1 MILDRID
8 LVARTLTTRL
18 DHMDADRSAARVD
31 RAERDHGMIEAIDAL
46 TEKVGVQNGRV
57 GKLELFVHGFNAVK
71 ESRSWRFPA
80 IVALLVG
87 VTVGTTGT
95 VIALV
100 IQHAST

>member
-8 LVARTLTTRL
+8 LVARHLTTRL
-18 DHMDADRSAARVD
+18 DHMDAD

-57 GKLELFVHGFNAVK
+57 GKLELFVHGFQAVK

-80 IVALLVG
+80 IVALLIG